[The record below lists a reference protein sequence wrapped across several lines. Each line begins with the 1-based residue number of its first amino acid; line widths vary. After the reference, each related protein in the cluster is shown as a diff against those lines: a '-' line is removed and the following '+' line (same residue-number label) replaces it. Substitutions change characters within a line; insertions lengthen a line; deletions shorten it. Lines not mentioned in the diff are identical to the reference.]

1 MARAKA
7 EQQQPSTGM
16 TLIVMVGL
24 AIAFL
29 LFMAFLNVVK
39 SGNLLSETNLLF
51 ATLIFYAG
59 AGALYLGFGVTGT
72 ESYVKFASLAT
83 WLGLIANSA
92 AVAHRWYDAGHPP
105 FASVYEMLL
114 SFVWTLAVLTL
125 IAEKKFGVKVIG
137 TVTMPVAIVGVVLMQ
152 LLRTEVHPLVPALQ
166 STWLHVHVTLAMLA
180 YAGCALSFALAMMFL
195 IQDNMKTETFLAV
208 TSASTLGIYASIVL
222 TRFENWGGLSL
233 VAWNPENK
241 AEVFLS
247 KGVRLFVTIPDLGW
261 LMTLATLSVATP
273 LSLYL
278 ISRRSKI
285 RWYLRS
291 LPARLS
297 DIYRAV
303 LRAFVLRRSD
313 EVSATEDWIKIN
325 PEPQNQES
333 WILVANRALF
343 LSILLQVMALVMFLV
358 RANDGRYPSLDA
370 DGLFPTSL
378 AASPFILS
386 GLVGGVFISL
396 LYLLLVWRR
405 PDLERLLPTSDNLDR
420 ITYKTIC
427 LAFPLLTLMIAAGA
441 YWANQTWGSYWSWD
455 PKETWA
461 AITWLVY
468 ALYLHMRITRG
479 WRGRR
484 AAYFAI
490 AGFVV
495 VMFTF
500 FGVTY
505 LLPGLHAY
513 A

>member
-1 MARAKA
+1 
-7 EQQQPSTGM
+7 M
-16 TLIVMVGL
+16 TLIVTVGL

-39 SGNLLSETNLLF
+39 NGNLLNESNLLF
-51 ATLIFYAG
+51 AALIFYSG

-72 ESYVKFASLAT
+72 ESYVKAASIAT
-83 WLGLIANSA
+83 WLGLAGNTA
-92 AVAHRWYDAGHPP
+92 AVTHRWYEAGHPP

-125 IAEKKFGVKVIG
+125 VAEKKYHVKVIG

-152 LLRTEVHPLVPALQ
+152 LLRTDVHPLVPALQ

-180 YAGCALSFALAMMFL
+180 YAACALSFALAMMFL
-195 IQDNMKTETFLAV
+195 IQDNMKTETFLTF
-208 TSASTLGIYASIVL
+208 TSASTLAIYASVVL
-222 TRFENWGGLSL
+222 TRFEKWGGLSL
-233 VAWNPENK
+233 AAWNPENK
-241 AEVFLS
+241 AEVFIS

-261 LMTLATLSVATP
+261 VMVLALLAVAAP
-273 LSLYL
+273 LVFCGV
-278 ISRRSKI
+278 
-285 RWYLRS
+285 
-291 LPARLS
+291 ARCKNNNDSFL
-297 DIYRAV
+297 V
-303 LRAFVLRRSD
+303 L
-313 EVSATEDWIKIN
+313 
-325 PEPQNQES
+325 
-333 WILVANRALF
+333 ANRAVF
-343 LSILLQVMALVMFLV
+343 LSILIQVMALVMFLL
-358 RANDGRYPSLDA
+358 RARDGRYPSLDA

-386 GLVGGVFISL
+386 ALVGAIFISL
-396 LYLLLVWRR
+396 LYLLLLWRR
-405 PDLERLLPTSDNLDR
+405 KDLETLLPSAVELDR

-468 ALYLHMRITRG
+468 AGYLHMRITRG

-490 AGFVV
+490 LGFAV

>member
-7 EQQQPSTGM
+7 EQQQPTTGM

-24 AIAFL
+24 AVAFL

-39 SGNLLSETNLLF
+39 SGNLLNETNLLF

-83 WLGLIANSA
+83 WLGLIANTA
-92 AVAHRWYDAGHPP
+92 AVAHRWYEAGHPP

-125 IAEKKFGVKVIG
+125 VAEKKYGVKVIG

-152 LLRTEVHPLVPALQ
+152 LLRTDVHPLVPALQ

-180 YAGCALSFALAMMFL
+180 YAACALSFALAMMFL
-195 IQDNMKTETFLAV
+195 IQDHLKTETFLAV
-208 TSASTLGIYASIVL
+208 TSASTLAIYASVVL
-222 TRFENWGGLSL
+222 TRFEKWGGLSL
-233 VAWNPENK
+233 VAWNPEQK
-241 AEVFLS
+241 SEVFLS

-261 LMTLATLSVATP
+261 LMTLTLLVVASP
-273 LSLYL
+273 LVFYGLA
-278 ISRRSKI
+278 
-285 RWYLRS
+285 RWKKNDSFLT
-291 LPARLS
+291 L
-297 DIYRAV
+297 
-303 LRAFVLRRSD
+303 
-313 EVSATEDWIKIN
+313 
-325 PEPQNQES
+325 
-333 WILVANRALF
+333 ANRAVF
-343 LSILLQVMALVMFLV
+343 LSVLLQVMALVMFLV

-370 DGLFPTSL
+370 EGLFPTTL

-405 PDLERLLPTSDNLDR
+405 PDLERLLPSADNLDR

-468 ALYLHMRITRG
+468 AGYLHMRVTRG

-490 AGFVV
+490 LGFAV

>member
-1 MARAKA
+1 MARARV
-7 EQQQPSTGM
+7 EQQPAATGT

-24 AIAFL
+24 GIAFL

-39 SGNLLSETNLLF
+39 SGNLLNESNLLY
-51 ATLIFYAG
+51 AALIFYAG

-72 ESYVKFASLAT
+72 DSYVRFASIAT
-83 WLGLIANSA
+83 WAGLAANTG
-92 AVAHRWYDAGHPP
+92 AVAHRWYEAGHPP
-105 FASVYEMLL
+105 FASIYEMLL

-152 LLRTEVHPLVPALQ
+152 LLRTDVHPLVPALQ

-180 YAGCALSFALAMMFL
+180 YAACALSFALALMFL
-195 IQDNMKTETFLAV
+195 IQDKMQNETFLAT
-208 TSASTLGIYASIVL
+208 TSLFGIGVYLGIL
-222 TRFENWGGLSL
+222 TRFENWGGLS
-233 VAWNPENK
+233 VVGWNAQDKSEM
-241 AEVFLS
+241 FLQR
-247 KGVRLFVTIPDLGW
+247 GVRLFVVIPDLGW
-261 LMTLATLSVATP
+261 LMLLVLLVVAAPFALYIVGRVRKNEALFTL
-273 LSLYL
+273 
-278 ISRRSKI
+278 
-285 RWYLRS
+285 
-291 LPARLS
+291 
-297 DIYRAV
+297 
-303 LRAFVLRRSD
+303 
-313 EVSATEDWIKIN
+313 
-325 PEPQNQES
+325 
-333 WILVANRALF
+333 ANRAVF
-343 LSILLQVMALVMFLV
+343 VSILLQIVALLVFLL
-358 RANDGRYPSLDA
+358 RARAGQYPSLDA
-370 DGLFPTSL
+370 EGLYATSL

-386 GLVGGVFISL
+386 GLVGGIFSSL
-396 LYLLLVWRR
+396 LYLLLLWRR
-405 PDLERLLPTSDNLDR
+405 PDLQRLLPTAEALDR

-427 LAFPLLTLMIAAGA
+427 IAFPLLTLMIAAGA
-441 YWANQTWGSYWSWD
+441 YWANRTWGSYWSWD

-468 ALYLHMRITRG
+468 AGYLHMRITRG

-490 AGFVV
+490 LGFVV

>member
-1 MARAKA
+1 MARAKV
-7 EQQQPSTGM
+7 EQQQPATGM
-16 TLIVMVGL
+16 TLIVLVGL

-39 SGNLLSETNLLF
+39 SGNLLNETNFLF

-72 ESYVKFASLAT
+72 QSYLKFASLST
-83 WLGLIANSA
+83 WAGLVANTA
-92 AVAHRWYDAGHPP
+92 AIAHRWYESGHAP

-125 IAEKKFGVKVIG
+125 VAEKKYGVKVIG

-152 LLRTEVHPLVPALQ
+152 LLRTDVHPLVPALQ

-180 YAGCALSFALAMMFL
+180 YAACALSFALAMMFL
-195 IQDNMKTETFLAV
+195 IQDNLKTETVLAV
-208 TSASTLGIYASIVL
+208 SSASTLAVYVSIVL
-222 TRFENWGGLSL
+222 TRFEKWGGLNL
-233 VAWNPENK
+233 VAWNPEVK
-241 AEVFLS
+241 SEVFLS
-247 KGVRLFVTIPDLGW
+247 KGVRLFVVVPDLGW
-261 LMTLATLSVATP
+261 LMTLTLLVVASP
-273 LSLYL
+273 LVFYGLA
-278 ISRRSKI
+278 
-285 RWYLRS
+285 RWKKVVDQKDGFLT
-291 LPARLS
+291 L
-297 DIYRAV
+297 
-303 LRAFVLRRSD
+303 
-313 EVSATEDWIKIN
+313 
-325 PEPQNQES
+325 
-333 WILVANRALF
+333 ANRAVF
-343 LSILLQVMALVMFLV
+343 LSILLQVMTLVMFVL
-358 RANDGRYPSLDA
+358 RARDGRYSSLDA
-370 DGLFPTSL
+370 DGLFPTTL

-386 GLVGGVFISL
+386 GLVGGIFISL
-396 LYLLLVWRR
+396 LYLLLLWRR
-405 PDLERLLPTSDNLDR
+405 PDLERSLPSADNLDR

-427 LAFPLLTLMIAAGA
+427 LAFPLLTLMIASGA

-468 ALYLHMRITRG
+468 AGYLHMRITRG

-490 AGFVV
+490 LGFAV

>member
-1 MARAKA
+1 MARARV
-7 EQQQPSTGM
+7 EQQQPATTGTTM
-16 TLIVMVGL
+16 IVMVGL
-24 AIAFL
+24 GVAFL

-39 SGNLLSETNLLF
+39 SGNLLSESNLLY
-51 ATLIFYAG
+51 AALIFYAG

-72 ESYVKFASLAT
+72 DSYVRFASLAT
-83 WLGLIANSA
+83 WVGLAANTG
-92 AVAHRWYDAGHPP
+92 AVAHRWYEAGHPP
-105 FASVYEMLL
+105 FASIYEMLL

-180 YAGCALSFALAMMFL
+180 YAACALSFALALMFL
-195 IQDNMKTETFLAV
+195 IQDKVSNETFLAA
-208 TSASTLGIYASIVL
+208 TSLFGIGVYAGIL
-222 TRFENWGGLSL
+222 TRFENWGGLS
-233 VAWNPENK
+233 VIAWNAQEK
-241 AEVFLS
+241 SEVFLQR
-247 KGVRLFVTIPDLGW
+247 GVRLFVVIPDLGW
-261 LMTLATLSVATP
+261 LMLLVLLVVAAP
-273 LSLYL
+273 FVLYL
-278 ISRRSKI
+278 AGTLKKNGT
-285 RWYLRS
+285 LFT
-291 LPARLS
+291 L
-297 DIYRAV
+297 
-303 LRAFVLRRSD
+303 
-313 EVSATEDWIKIN
+313 
-325 PEPQNQES
+325 
-333 WILVANRALF
+333 ANRAVF
-343 LSILLQVMALVMFLV
+343 ISILLQVVALLVFLL
-358 RANDGRYPSLDA
+358 RARSGQYPSLDA
-370 DGLFPTSL
+370 EGLFATSL

-386 GLVGGVFISL
+386 GLVGGIFSSL
-396 LYLLLVWRR
+396 LYLLLLWRR
-405 PDLERLLPTSDNLDR
+405 TDLERLLPSAEALDR

-427 LAFPLLTLMIAAGA
+427 IAFPLLTLMIAAGA
-441 YWANQTWGSYWSWD
+441 YWANRTWGSYWSWD

-468 ALYLHMRITRG
+468 AGYLHMRITRG

-490 AGFVV
+490 LGFAV